1 MAAAATTSSAEAAGA
16 TSFAGVGVDTTFGG
30 PARTHVRPRQGR
42 RQPRRRH
49 PVRRRGNDVIRV
61 SDGETDR
68 VDCGRGRRDRAI
80 VDPGDLDQLVNCE
93 IVIPRPPREEED
105 DGEVTQ

>member
-1 MAAAATTSSAEAAGA
+1 MFALAKADAANPG
-16 TSFAGVGVDTTFGG
+16 GDTLFGG
-30 PARTHVRPRQGR
+30 
-42 RQPRRRH
+42 
-49 PVRRRGNDVIRV
+49 RGNDLIRV

-93 IVIPRPPREEED
+93 IVVPRPPREEAD
-105 DGEVTQ
+105 DQEVTS